1 MNRLLYAAM
10 IAVTAAGP
18 LRAEAPPVT
27 PVEAQAE
34 VAPEIARLSQ
44 AMQMAGVIEVMRAE
58 GLDYGATLRD
68 EMFPDKGGP
77 GWDAQVGRIYEPGR
91 MLREFEARLGRE
103 LGSDP
108 AVVAV
113 GLAFFDTP
121 LGQKI
126 LTLEL
131 EARRTLLDDAAEE
144 TARAAFAEMEAKGA
158 PRVEALRRF
167 AEANDLIEMN
177 VMGALNANLAFYRG
191 LNAGGAFSGAMSEED
206 MLAEVW
212 GQEADIRT
220 ETEAWLWPYLSLAY
234 QPLSDE
240 ELQAYQVFSES
251 PAGRKLNAA
260 VFAAF
265 DAQFGRISNDLGRAV
280 ARMMQ
285 GEDI

>member
-1 MNRLLYAAM
+1 MNALLLVAM

-18 LRAEAPPVT
+18 LWAEAPPIS
-27 PVEAQAE
+27 PVEAPA
-34 VAPEIARLSQ
+34 VTPEIARLSEV
-44 AMQMAGVIEVMRAE
+44 MQMAGVIEVMRTE
-58 GLDYGATLRD
+58 GLEYGAALRD
-68 EMFPDKGGP
+68 EMFPEQGGP

-91 MLREFEARLGRE
+91 MLHEFEAQLGLE
-103 LGSDP
+103 LAAEP
-108 AVVAV
+108 AVA
-113 GLAFFDTP
+113 GEAMAFFDAP
-121 LGQKI
+121 LGRKI

-144 TARAAFAEMEAKGA
+144 VARAVFAEMEAKGA

-167 AEANDLIEMN
+167 AQTNDLIEMN
-177 VMGALNANLAFYRG
+177 VMGALNADFAFYRG
-191 LNAGGAFSGAMSEED
+191 LNDGGAFSGAMSEAD

-212 GQEADIRT
+212 GREADIRS
-220 ETEAWLWPYLSLAY
+220 ETEDWLWPYLSLAY

-265 DAQFGRISNDLGRAV
+265 DAQFGRISNDLGHAV
-280 ARMMQ
+280 ARAIL